1 MADIVR
7 IVRVLEYVGPRA
19 QLELSLAQNVVKRQ
33 KQFGSITVRE
43 AYLGEFPEV
52 VETDEGSGHIQ
63 QIERKV

>member
-1 MADIVR
+1 MSDIIRV
-7 IVRVLEYVGPRA
+7 VRVLEYVGPRDA
-19 QLELSLAQNVVKRQ
+19 LERSLAQNVVKRH

-52 VETDEGSGHIQ
+52 VGEEEPTHIQ

>member
-7 IVRVLEYVGPRA
+7 IVRVLEYVGPRDV
-19 QLELSLAQNVVKRQ
+19 LERSLAQNVVKRQ
-33 KQFGSITVRE
+33 KQFGPITVRE

-52 VETDEGSGHIQ
+52 VETDEEPGHIQ